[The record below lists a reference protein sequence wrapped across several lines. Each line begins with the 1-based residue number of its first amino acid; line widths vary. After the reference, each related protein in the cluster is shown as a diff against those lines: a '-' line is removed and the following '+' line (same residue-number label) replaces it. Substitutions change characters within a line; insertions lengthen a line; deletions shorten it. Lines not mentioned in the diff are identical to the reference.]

1 MPTFSPDII
10 SAVLAHMNGDHND
23 DNLLIAQAFGDP
35 DAETSMMVDLDE
47 NEGTWV
53 FTVAGDQRMLD
64 VPWSAPSASAPRSAA
79 RSSCCTTAR
88 APSSAS
94 HRAITEVS
102 FAQRALPLN

>member
-10 SAVLAHMNGDHND
+10 NAVLAHMNGDHND

-47 NEGTWV
+47 NEGSWV

-64 VPWSAPSASAPRSAA
+64 VPWSAPISERAEIRREIVVLYDRACAKLGITPRD
-79 RSSCCTTAR
+79 
-88 APSSAS
+88 
-94 HRAITEVS
+94 H
-102 FAQRALPLN
+102 